1 MAEPEESKTKA
12 KVETPKPTGEGKP
25 LIFISHDAR
34 DAKLAEAFSKLLAS
48 VSAGVLRSFRAS
60 DKKGGEGIEYGTQW
74 FPAIMNKLEEATDV
88 VCLLTRRSVD
98 RPWILYEA
106 GVAFGKFKTPVH
118 GLALGIPLADART
131 GPFAQFQNCEDD
143 EDGLTGLVK
152 TLVQRS
158 PSLDPNEDM
167 VKTAIQTF
175 ISSSKELL
183 KDLDDGGIKDEK
195 ELPYDA
201 PVAKLFEEI
210 KVMFQRLPSRIEE
223 KMTDEMDMP
232 RRSISRRFHPRML
245 EEMMHMSKDPSIGIL
260 VACSLFRDDV
270 PWLYDLGLEVYR
282 ASIGNR
288 KSAAKE
294 ALRRFHHAL
303 EFTMHGPFMEE
314 FMMRSKEGHMMMR
327 DLEHLMMRLVD
338 RGMGPEEE
346 PEDENE

>member
-1 MAEPEESKTKA
+1 MTEPKESKTTVKA
-12 KVETPKPTGEGKP
+12 DTRKPTGEGKP

-34 DAKLAEAFSKLLAS
+34 DAKLAEAFSKLLSS

-74 FPAIMNKLEEATDV
+74 FPAIMKKLEEATDV

-106 GVAFGKFKTPVH
+106 GVAFGKFETPVH

-167 VKTAIQTF
+167 VKTAIKTF
-175 ISSSKELL
+175 IDSSKELL
-183 KDLDDGGIKDEK
+183 ENLDDGGIKDEK
-195 ELPYDA
+195 ESPYDA

-210 KVMFQRLPSRIEE
+210 KVMFQRLPSRIGE
-223 KMTDEMDMP
+223 KITDDMDVP
-232 RRSISRRFHPRML
+232 RRLIHRRFHPRML
-245 EEMMHMSKDPSIGIL
+245 EEMVHMSKDPSIGIL
-260 VACSLFRDDV
+260 MACSLFRDDI
-270 PWLYDLGLEVYR
+270 PWLYDLSLEVYR
-282 ASIGNR
+282 ASDNR
-288 KSAAKE
+288 KSAAE
-294 ALRRFHHAL
+294 ALRRFRHAL
-303 EFTMHGPFMEE
+303 EFTIHGPFMEE

-327 DLEHLMMRLVD
+327 ELERMMMRIED
-338 RGMGPEEE
+338 RGMGPEED